1 MPSIAG
7 VLLQQ
12 ASVLIGLCTL
22 QWFVARRWPVEKPTG
37 EIAAGVVFGLAGIV
51 AMIDPV
57 VLAPGVFVDNRTV
70 VVSIS
75 AIFAGWRGAL
85 VTSLP
90 LATLRLATGGAGVAI
105 GTTAIFAAVAFGL
118 TYRNRFAAAP
128 PRRIRFGSAAAFT
141 AIGYA
146 IMTGVLYL
154 LPRLGAIPEPVPN
167 QSLAGFF
174 AIAFGATLVMGLVI
188 QEIYASV
195 AAERALVD
203 RDRTLEALM
212 AALPDTL
219 IRMHEDGRYIDVR
232 GGAGDRLPYDP
243 ATIGGRHLSEVV
255 DARTAEHVM
264 AAIHRALATGRRQAL
279 TYRRRAGPRPSWFR
293 AHIVPYREP
302 GSDQRSV
309 FAITRNIDAFV
320 EAQNRLTEALKAAE
334 RANAAKDHFL
344 ANMSHDLR
352 TPLNAVLGFTEI
364 MRQQLLGRFETEA
377 YREYAEHI
385 HASGSLLVSL
395 IDDILDVSRIESG
408 EYPLERRATPV
419 ADIIR
424 TSVAMLAIRADAK
437 RQELVV
443 EPGPADLNL
452 LVDRRA
458 LVQVLNNLLSNAIKF
473 TPWSGRITVSA
484 TTDWSGWCRLAV
496 ADTGRGMSAEAIAQA
511 PEPFRQF
518 SGDPPAGNAGG
529 QSDKGTGLGLY
540 ITHRLVALHGGRVEI
555 DSALD
560 HGTVVTLVLPTSAA
574 SVEECGAGSDPSVS

>member
-1 MPSIAG
+1 MSSIAG
-7 VLLQQ
+7 VLLHQ

-22 QWFVARRWPVEKPTG
+22 QWLVARRWPIETPEG
-37 EIAAGVVFGLAGIV
+37 EVAAGTVFGFAGAV
-51 AMIDPV
+51 AMLEPI

-70 VVSIS
+70 VVSIA
-75 AIFAGWRGAL
+75 AIFAGWRGAI
-85 VTSLP
+85 VTGLP
-90 LATLRLATGGAGVAI
+90 LAALRLLTGGAGVVI
-105 GTTAIFAAVAFGL
+105 GTAAIVAAVAFGL
-118 TYRNRFAAAP
+118 AYRYGFAAPP

-141 AIGYA
+141 AVGYA
-146 IMTGVLYL
+146 IMTGVLYM
-154 LPRLGAIPEPVPN
+154 LPTFQAIPEPVPN
-167 QSLAGFF
+167 PSLAGFF
-174 AIAFGATLVMGLVI
+174 AIAFGATLLMGAVT

-203 RDRTLEALM
+203 RDRRLEALM

-219 IRMHEDGRYIDVR
+219 IRMGRDGRYIDVR
-232 GGAGDRLPYDP
+232 GGAGDQLPYDP

-255 DARTAEHVM
+255 DPRTAEDVM
-264 AAIHRALATGRRQAL
+264 AAVEIALATGRRQAL
-279 TYRRRAGPRPSWFR
+279 TYPRRAGDRMSWFR

-302 GSDQRSV
+302 ASNRWV
-309 FAITRNIDAFV
+309 IFAITRNIDEFV

-334 RANAAKDHFL
+334 RANVAKDHFL

-408 EYPLERRATPV
+408 EYPLERQATPV

-437 RQELVV
+437 RQELLV

-452 LVDRRA
+452 FVDRRA

-518 SGDPPAGNAGG
+518 SGDSPAGDAGG

-540 ITHRLVALHGGRVEI
+540 ITHRLVTLHGGRVEI

-574 SVEECGAGSDPSVS
+574 PAEECGARSDPPVS